1 MRAPHS
7 SAAQPTQCQQIDA
20 CPARHPRGSLKGS
33 NVLQLGLLPLLTCLL
48 FQVNAV
54 AQFKETRRVLI
65 LNELG
70 SDVGVIDREIFT
82 ALGKA
87 PYHIQFYIEDL
98 DTNLFP
104 EKDSQSQFSDWY
116 LRKYRDRTP
125 DLIIAVGPSPVKM
138 MAESHQAFAPNTPI
152 VFWGSTEE
160 FAQAPRLDS
169 DFTGVWGVAQP
180 DKTLDAALHL
190 QPGTKHVVVVGG
202 VAPYDRHLETIVKE
216 RFRKYESKLEFTYL
230 TDLAMPELIERL
242 KHLPSNTIVYHT
254 SMMQDAAGTHF
265 VDAIQAV
272 PMETSAANAPVYVVD
287 DVDVGRGTVGGDV
300 TSFVLAGRL
309 AAGMALRILNG
320 EKPQDIPIVRGTDI
334 YLFDWRALRRWGLK
348 ESDLPPDSV
357 VLEREPT
364 FWEAYRRHIIVGI
377 FVLFAQ
383 TLAITALLWQ
393 RAKRR
398 RIEAQLIR
406 YSDQLRMAMESG
418 KSVGWE
424 WDLTTGRHTWFGD
437 LRTMFGIP
445 YVTFTGKVGDFF
457 RYVHPEDRK
466 RVSDVVA
473 AARQEGKTYMA
484 EYRILWPDGTIRWIV
499 ERGKF
504 DDATSGVPARM
515 VGMAVDITDRK
526 QAEEALKSSEENF
539 SKAFRESLLAKT
551 LTSIQDHRYL
561 EVNETFERLTGWRRD
576 EILGRTP
583 LEIESWVDPTQ
594 RAELVQRLL
603 IKGTVRDLEVK
614 IRRKDGQIRTTLGT
628 FELIEIRGEP
638 CALSMIADVTD
649 LRRAEQA
656 EQAAEDRFKQFFE
669 TLPEYCFITSADGEI
684 LDINPAACSA
694 LGYSKEELIGKPLS
708 ANYVP
713 GALTRLIELSGKWK
727 NIGTL
732 HNEEIEIL
740 TKQGQKRTVL
750 VNAGSLKDK
759 QGNLLY
765 TMTVQVDVTE
775 RKQIGE
781 KLRESQNRLEG
792 IIASAMDAIIA
803 VDQEHRIVVFNTAA
817 EKMFGLP
824 SSDAIGS
831 PINRFIPERFR
842 TAHTEHIRHFGE
854 TGMTKRAPGAL
865 WALRANGDEFPIE
878 TSISQ
883 LQTGNHKLFTVIIR
897 DVTDRHRAEEAL
909 RQSEERSRELV
920 RRSPIAMVVTEGREQ
935 RVIMMNDRF
944 TSLLG
949 YTLDDVPDVAHWWP
963 LAHPDE
969 AYRNS
974 IRAEWDVRVEEALK
988 NRNEINPMEATVR
1001 CKDGSSRYIEFHFSP
1016 LRNTNIVSFVDLT
1029 ERKEAETVLQESE
1042 ERFRHVADTAPVMI
1056 WMAGADKLCTYFNSP
1071 WLQFTGR
1078 RFEEELG
1085 NGWTKGVNPDDLQGY
1100 WETYANAF
1108 DRQQS
1113 FQMEYRLRRYDGE
1126 YRWML
1131 DHGLPRLNSDGS
1143 FAGYIGSCIDITD
1156 RKLAQETLTEM
1167 SRKLIEAQE
1176 QERTWIARELHDD
1189 INQQIALATVN
1200 LERLKQDSPALGPAV
1215 IQRLDEIL
1223 DQVSGLGGDI
1233 QALSHR
1239 LHSSKLEYLGIV
1251 AAASSFCRELS
1262 DQHGVQ
1268 IDFHSEGIPK
1278 DVHQEIAL
1286 CLFRILQ
1293 ESLQN
1298 AIKHSGA
1305 QRIEAW
1311 LRGASNEIALSV
1323 RDAGIGFSPEEA
1335 LRGRG
1340 LGLTSMRERLKLV
1353 HGKLSIDS
1361 QTGLGTIVRATVPL
1375 NLGSSCAGA
1384 KT

>member
-1 MRAPHS
+1 MPALHS
-7 SAAQPTQCQQIDA
+7 SPARCSHYRQIEA
-20 CPARHPRGSLKGS
+20 CPTHHTRASHKRSNLLKFA
-33 NVLQLGLLPLLTCLL
+33 LLLLLTCLV
-48 FQVNAV
+48 FQANAT
-54 AQFKETRRVLI
+54 AQLKQTRRVLI

-70 SDVGVIDREIFT
+70 SDVGVIDQEIFT

-87 PYHIQFYIEDL
+87 PYHIEFYIEDL
-98 DTNLFP
+98 DTNLVP

-160 FAQAPRLDS
+160 FAEAPRLDS

-216 RFRKYESKLEFTYL
+216 RFRKYQSKLEFTYL

-242 KHLPSNTIVYHT
+242 KHLPSYTIVYHT

-265 VDAIQAV
+265 VDAIQSV
-272 PMETSAANAPVYVVD
+272 PMEASAANAPVYVVD

-300 TSFVLAGRL
+300 TSFVLAGRV

-320 EKPQDIPIVRGTDI
+320 EKPRDIPIVRGTNI

-357 VLEREPT
+357 ILEREPT

-377 FVLFAQ
+377 FVLLAQ
-383 TLAITALLWQ
+383 ALAITALLWQ

-398 RIEAQLIR
+398 QIEAQLIR

-437 LRTMFGIP
+437 LRTLFGIP
-445 YVTFTGKVGDFF
+445 SDTFTGKVGDFF
-457 RYVHPEDRK
+457 GYVHPDDRK
-466 RVSDVVA
+466 RVSDAVA
-473 AARQEGKTYMA
+473 EARQERKTYMA

-504 DDATSGVPARM
+504 EYANNDVSARM

-539 SKAFRESLLAKT
+539 SKAFRESPLVKT

-561 EVNETFERLTGWRRD
+561 EVNETFERFTGWRRD

-583 LEIESWVDPTQ
+583 LEIETWVDPTQ
-594 RAELVQRLL
+594 REKLVKRLL
-603 IKGTVRDLEVK
+603 IEGTVRDLGVK
-614 IRRKDGQIRTTLGT
+614 FRRKDGQIRTALGT
-628 FELIEIRGEP
+628 FELIEIRGEL

-649 LRRAEQA
+649 LKRAEQA
-656 EQAAEDRFKQFFE
+656 EQAAEERFKQFFE
-669 TLPEYCFITSADGEI
+669 TLPEYCFMTSADGEI

-694 LGYSKEELIGKPLS
+694 LGYSEEELIGKPLS
-708 ANYVP
+708 AIYVP

-727 NIGTL
+727 NTGTL

-740 TKQGQKRTVL
+740 TKHGLKRTVL
-750 VNAGSLKDK
+750 VNAGSLKDE
-759 QGNLLY
+759 QGNLLSM
-765 TMTVQVDVTE
+765 MTVQVDITE
-775 RKQIGE
+775 RKQIRE

-817 EKMFGLP
+817 EKMFGVP

-854 TGMTKRAPGAL
+854 TGMTKRAPGSLEAL
-865 WALRANGDEFPIE
+865 WALRATGDEFPIE

-920 RRSPIAMVVTEGREQ
+920 RHSPIAMVVTEGREQ

-963 LAHPDE
+963 LAYPDE

-974 IRAEWDVRVEEALK
+974 IRAEWGVRVEEALK

-1016 LRNTNIVSFVDLT
+1016 LRNTNIVTLVDLT
-1029 ERKEAETVLQESE
+1029 DRKEAETVLQESE

-1085 NGWTKGVNPDDLQGY
+1085 NGWTKGVNPDDLQSY

-1113 FQMEYRLRRYDGE
+1113 FQVEYRLRR
-1126 YRWML
+1126 
-1131 DHGLPRLNSDGS
+1131 
-1143 FAGYIGSCIDITD
+1143 D
-1156 RKLAQETLTEM
+1156 RK
-1167 SRKLIEAQE
+1167 
-1176 QERTWIARELHDD
+1176 
-1189 INQQIALATVN
+1189 
-1200 LERLKQDSPALGPAV
+1200 
-1215 IQRLDEIL
+1215 
-1223 DQVSGLGGDI
+1223 
-1233 QALSHR
+1233 
-1239 LHSSKLEYLGIV
+1239 
-1251 AAASSFCRELS
+1251 
-1262 DQHGVQ
+1262 
-1268 IDFHSEGIPK
+1268 
-1278 DVHQEIAL
+1278 
-1286 CLFRILQ
+1286 
-1293 ESLQN
+1293 
-1298 AIKHSGA
+1298 
-1305 QRIEAW
+1305 
-1311 LRGASNEIALSV
+1311 SV
-1323 RDAGIGFSPEEA
+1323 
-1335 LRGRG
+1335 
-1340 LGLTSMRERLKLV
+1340 V
-1353 HGKLSIDS
+1353 
-1361 QTGLGTIVRATVPL
+1361 
-1375 NLGSSCAGA
+1375 
-1384 KT
+1384 

>member
-33 NVLQLGLLPLLTCLL
+33 NLLQLGLLPLLTCLL

-406 YSDQLRMAMESG
+406 YSDQLRMAIESG

-1239 LHSSKLEYLGIV
+1239 LHSSKLEYLGVV